1 MKFCTKCGRQLQDGE
16 VCSCQLQ
23 KNTDGQQTAN
33 TEQATTQQAAQTA
46 APQQAAKPIITKE
59 QAAEISKGVLAYA
72 KEFVNDP
79 VRASEAVVGE
89 HSLVTVAGLAVAN
102 AALELIY
109 KILRIIIRGYSYNIG
124 DWLKMIFCTII
135 WWIAIPAAL
144 GGLIWVSGK
153 FIEKQEVSYKK
164 ALSVFAIPAIP
175 LLFFTAVD
183 ILGLVLSHSFF
194 QVIFTFITSAI
205 GGAMLYLTGI
215 GICKV
220 IPRSKKFIYSVGIIC
235 AGLWFVNWLVT
246 IAIF

>member
-1 MKFCTKCGRQLQDGE
+1 MKFCTKCGRRLQDGE

-79 VRASEAVVGE
+79 VGASEAVVGE

-109 KILRIIIRGYSYNIG
+109 KKIG
-124 DWLKMIFCTII
+124 R
-135 WWIAIPAAL
+135 AH
-144 GGLIWVSGK
+144 V
-153 FIEKQEVSYKK
+153 
-164 ALSVFAIPAIP
+164 
-175 LLFFTAVD
+175 
-183 ILGLVLSHSFF
+183 
-194 QVIFTFITSAI
+194 
-205 GGAMLYLTGI
+205 
-215 GICKV
+215 
-220 IPRSKKFIYSVGIIC
+220 
-235 AGLWFVNWLVT
+235 
-246 IAIF
+246 